1 VRPSRATAAKER
13 ITLPIAIPKWADR
26 SAQLSQHSYSV
37 TMTTWVL
44 FAGLPGTG
52 KSTLAR
58 ALAERLGAA
67 VLDKDRVRGAL
78 FPGVLTDYSTEQD
91 QLCMRAMLE
100 SAVYLTERQRSAYIF
115 FDGRTFSRQIQ
126 IEEVLRVAER
136 AGARWRI
143 VHLTCTDAV
152 AEERLARNDPAHPA
166 KNRDPALYRTI
177 KQHFEP
183 IQQATLAVDTT
194 LGVEGQLAVV
204 EGYLKTLD

>member
-1 VRPSRATAAKER
+1 
-13 ITLPIAIPKWADR
+13 
-26 SAQLSQHSYSV
+26 
-37 TMTTWVL
+37 MTTWVL

-78 FPGVLTDYSTEQD
+78 FPGALTDYSAEQD

-100 SAVYLTERQRSAYIF
+100 SAVYLTERQRTEYLF
-115 FDGRTFSRQIQ
+115 LDGRTFSTQAQIQ
-126 IEEVLRVAER
+126 EVLRAAER

-143 VHLTCTDAV
+143 VHLTCADAV
-152 AEERLARNDPAHPA
+152 AEERLTRNDPAHPA